1 MAESSYWT
9 SLHAQ
14 LHQTLRQ
21 RQLLAKRGRVLI
33 AVSGGQDSLCLSKLL
48 SDLQPKWQWQLGI
61 AHCDHGWA
69 SDVGIAAWVKQFT
82 QTLDL
87 PFYLKTTTGLKE
99 TEAAARQWRYGAL
112 IEIAREENFQF
123 VVTGHTKTDLGE
135 TLLYN
140 LLRGSGTD
148 GLQSLSWQRP
158 LSKDIQLIRPLL
170 NISRPETL
178 QFCQQFQLPI
188 WEDEVNQNLRYAR
201 NRIRQELIPYLKTHF
216 NPQVETALAQ
226 TAEVLRAE
234 VEYQEQVVTTLYKK
248 VAQEPRKINR
258 RELKNSPLAIQ
269 RRVMRQFLQTYL
281 PSAPT
286 FGQIEALTNLISAPN
301 RSQTSSLPGGAIAK
315 VQQNEI
321 ILEFLTDN

>member
-21 RQLLAKRGRVLI
+21 RQLLAKRERVLI